1 MEILEEI
8 GEISL
13 FKDEHEKQVLETLEN
28 KGFQTR
34 KILELQDENVYI
46 ILVKSK
52 CNRYFI

>member
-13 FKDEHEKQVLETLEN
+13 FTDDYEKQVLETLE
-28 KGFQTR
+28 KAGFQTR
-34 KILELQDENVYI
+34 KILELHDENVYL

-52 CNRYFI
+52 

>member
-1 MEILEEI
+1 MIKMEILEEI

-13 FKDEHEKQVLETLEN
+13 FKDEYEKQVLETLEN

-52 CNRYFI
+52 

>member
-13 FKDEHEKQVLETLEN
+13 FKDKYEKQVLETLEN

-52 CNRYFI
+52 